1 VFHAEVIKEGQ
12 QQHQWANL
20 WAGGQSLQ
28 SSSGVGDSSCSWGV
42 PDGKDMN
49 IEAEE
54 SPLLGAATKQQAHEG
69 TSDWENLACAMVI
82 CRGCELVTA

>member
-1 VFHAEVIKEGQ
+1 M
-12 QQHQWANL
+12 
-20 WAGGQSLQ
+20 
-28 SSSGVGDSSCSWGV
+28 